1 MRQAKQHDGAIALL
15 DEGLKV
21 QPGDAQLLDMKLTIC
36 TEASNFRCALDVWVA
51 KFDHDSTL
59 RGDTTFLK
67 PALGAAQQVS
77 DTQALLKFTEAAIR
91 HFPNNPVYIRAR
103 AGAQELAGKT
113 DSALVYYKKA
123 LAVEPNDVGT
133 SLQIAKQMI
142 DAAVWDTAAPK
153 PAQSDNA
160 ALNRLRAALT

>member
-51 KFDHDSTL
+51 KFDHDSAL
-59 RGDTTFLK
+59 RGGTTFLK

-77 DTQALLKFTEAAIR
+77 DTQALLKFTEAAVR
-91 HFPNNPVYIRAR
+91 SHPNNVSFVKAR
-103 AGAQELAGKT
+103 AGAFELAGKN
-113 DSALVYYKKA
+113 DSSRGSSNKSPAA
-123 LAVEPNDVGT
+123 D
-133 SLQIAKQMI
+133 AK
-142 DAAVWDTAAPK
+142 
-153 PAQSDNA
+153 
-160 ALNRLRAALT
+160 